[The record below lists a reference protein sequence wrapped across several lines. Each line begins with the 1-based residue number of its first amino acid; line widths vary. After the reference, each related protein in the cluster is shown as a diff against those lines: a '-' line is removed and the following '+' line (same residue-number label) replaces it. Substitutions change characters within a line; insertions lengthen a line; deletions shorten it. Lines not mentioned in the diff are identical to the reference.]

1 MFVVN
6 KLMITR
12 VSLHL
17 QHKITV
23 TRYMLVC
30 VTHFSM
36 CYIIM
41 LDVLHMLVCVT
52 RVSMCYTF

>member
-1 MFVVN
+1 
-6 KLMITR
+6 MITR